1 MNAFMRWKGNRL
13 NNAEAG
19 RSHHIGRSHDQFFK
33 RAIEAFRVNAACS
46 FTGMLTTDY
55 ILVVGDKIVK
65 KTFGNTTDGK
75 KYQQ

>member
-1 MNAFMRWKGNRL
+1 MCWKENRL
-13 NNAEAG
+13 NNAEAC
-19 RSHHIGRSHDQFFK
+19 RSHHIGRCNDQLFK

-55 ILVVGDKIVK
+55 ILMVGDKIVK
-65 KTFGNTTDGK
+65 ETFGYTADGK